1 MAGGLLRI
9 FLTKKMKSKINIPVV
24 LKNITNHFSPKI
36 IGEVND
42 VYIKIVKILGEKV
55 PWHNHKYEDELFY
68 ILEGTLEIEIE
79 NTPPFQMNKGD
90 LYIIKRGV
98 NHKVSSQ
105 NECHLMLIENKTT
118 LHTGEVSTEIT
129 KSIGKQNS

>member
-1 MAGGLLRI
+1 
-9 FLTKKMKSKINIPVV
+9 MKEKINIPVT
-24 LKNITNHFSPKI
+24 LKNIENYFSPKI

-55 PWHNHKYEDELFY
+55 PWHNHKDEDELFY

-79 NTPPFQMNKGD
+79 NKPPFQMNKGD
-90 LYIIKRGV
+90 LFIVKRGL
-98 NHKVSSQ
+98 NHKVKSQ
-105 NECHLMLIENKTT
+105 NKCHLMLIENKTT

-129 KSIGKQNS
+129 KSIEQQKTLKL

>member
-1 MAGGLLRI
+1 
-9 FLTKKMKSKINIPVV
+9 MKSKINIPAT
-24 LKNITNHFSPKI
+24 LESIESHFSPKI

-55 PWHNHKYEDELFY
+55 PWHNHKDEDELFY
-68 ILEGTLEIEIE
+68 ILEGSLEIEIE
-79 NTPPFQMNKGD
+79 DKPPFQMNKGD

-105 NECHLMLIENKTT
+105 NECHLMLIENKTA

-129 KSIGKQNS
+129 KSIEQQKSLKL